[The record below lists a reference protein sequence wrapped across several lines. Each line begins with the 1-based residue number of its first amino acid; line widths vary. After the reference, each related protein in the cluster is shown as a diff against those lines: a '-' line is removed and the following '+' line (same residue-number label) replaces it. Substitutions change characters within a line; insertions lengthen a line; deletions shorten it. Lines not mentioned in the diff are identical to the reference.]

1 MYIIRNYLEVIG
13 DKLKMGEGEKESWNM
28 ANATLKRLDNL
39 LRQSSVYSQTSQLFK
54 WKNCLMDLRRNI
66 YPFLSE
72 TEVADVDNKFKSLD
86 PNWNRNGRVSPK
98 HYAKTNRLFDEIYII
113 FITVMKKKGLLMP
126 KTVDSGKAVIEM

>member
-1 MYIIRNYLEVIG
+1 
-13 DKLKMGEGEKESWNM
+13 M

-72 TEVADVDNKFKSLD
+72 TEVTNVDTKFASLD
-86 PNWNRNGRVSPK
+86 PNWYRNGRVSPR
-98 HYAKTNRLFDEIYII
+98 HYTKANKLFDEIYII